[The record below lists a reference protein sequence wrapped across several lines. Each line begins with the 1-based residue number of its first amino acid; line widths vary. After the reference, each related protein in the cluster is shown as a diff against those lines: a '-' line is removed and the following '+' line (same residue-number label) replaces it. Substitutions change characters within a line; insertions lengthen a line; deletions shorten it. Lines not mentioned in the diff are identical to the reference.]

1 MTDKTIDYTAAHIAM
16 LEMQVIELRA
26 KRDTLEREN
35 AALRRDLEA
44 AKSELDAS
52 AVWVDGFASGANL
65 RAIADLSAGFP
76 AGAVV

>member
-1 MTDKTIDYTAAHIAM
+1 MDELLDRIA
-16 LEMQVIELRA
+16 
-26 KRDTLEREN
+26 DLEREN

-44 AKSELDAS
+44 AKSEIEPEGI
-52 AVWVDGFASGANL
+52 WVDGFASGANL